1 MKELALHLLLMAFQG
16 RTMECLGEGEQF
28 TVGQVAEAMNKAMEE
43 TMDVIHD
50 KFQTVKIA
58 TKKEMPS

>member
-16 RTMECLGEGEQF
+16 RTMEYLGEGEQF

-50 KFQTVKIA
+50 KFQSVKIA
-58 TKKEMPS
+58 RKKERPS

>member
-1 MKELALHLLLMAFQG
+1 MKELALYLLLMDFQG
-16 RTMECLGEGEQF
+16 RTMEYLGEGEQF

-50 KFQTVKIA
+50 KFQSVKNER
-58 TKKEMPS
+58 KKERPS

>member
-16 RTMECLGEGEQF
+16 RTMEHLAEGEQF

-43 TMDVIHD
+43 TMDVIYD

-58 TKKEMPS
+58 TKKERPS